1 MSFIL
6 LANVIIV
13 IHKLHM
19 NTSLSVRI
27 SEPLAKELDEV
38 AKSTE
43 RSRSFHIQQAL
54 KSYLKEQADLQIV
67 LDRLQDSTDPVVSM
81 EDMKKSLDV

>member
-1 MSFIL
+1 
-6 LANVIIV
+6 
-13 IHKLHM
+13 M

-27 SEPLAKELDEV
+27 SEPLARELDEV

-54 KSYLKEQADLQIV
+54 KSYLKEQADLQIA
-67 LDRLQDSTDPVVSM
+67 LDRLQDSTDPVVSLKN
-81 EDMKKSLDV
+81 MKKRSRLLLLHLEYHQSLS

>member
-1 MSFIL
+1 
-6 LANVIIV
+6 
-13 IHKLHM
+13 M

-27 SEPLAKELDEV
+27 SESLAKELDEV

-54 KSYLKEQADLQIV
+54 KSYLKQQADLQIA

>member
-1 MSFIL
+1 
-6 LANVIIV
+6 
-13 IHKLHM
+13 M

-27 SEPLAKELDEV
+27 SEPLARELDEV

-43 RSRSFHIQQAL
+43 RSRSYHIQQAL
-54 KSYLKEQADLQIV
+54 KSYLKEQADLQIA

>member
-1 MSFIL
+1 MS
-6 LANVIIV
+6 
-13 IHKLHM
+13 
-19 NTSLSVRI
+19 TSLSVRI

-54 KSYLKEQADLQIV
+54 KSYLKEQADLQIA

-81 EDMKKSLDV
+81 EDMKKILDV

>member
-1 MSFIL
+1 
-6 LANVIIV
+6 
-13 IHKLHM
+13 M

-54 KSYLKEQADLQIV
+54 KSYLKEQADLQIA
-67 LDRLQDSTDPVVSM
+67 LDRLQDSTDPVVFM
-81 EDMKKSLDV
+81 EDMKKILDV

>member
-1 MSFIL
+1 
-6 LANVIIV
+6 
-13 IHKLHM
+13 M

-38 AKSTE
+38 AKNTE

-54 KSYLKEQADLQIV
+54 KSYLKEQDDLQIA
-67 LDRLQDSTDPVVSM
+67 LERLQDSTDRVVSM

>member
-1 MSFIL
+1 
-6 LANVIIV
+6 
-13 IHKLHM
+13 M

-27 SEPLAKELDEV
+27 SEPLARELDEV

-54 KSYLKEQADLQIV
+54 KSYLKEQADLQIA

-81 EDMKKSLDV
+81 EDMKKILDV

>member
-1 MSFIL
+1 
-6 LANVIIV
+6 
-13 IHKLHM
+13 M

-27 SEPLAKELDEV
+27 SEPLARELDEV

-54 KSYLKEQADLQIV
+54 KSYLKEQADLQIA
-67 LDRLQDSTDPVVSM
+67 LDRLRDSTDPVVSLK
-81 EDMKKSLDV
+81 DMRKSLGV

>member
-1 MSFIL
+1 
-6 LANVIIV
+6 
-13 IHKLHM
+13 M

-54 KSYLKEQADLQIV
+54 KSYLKEQADLQIA
-67 LDRLQDSTDPVVSM
+67 LDRMQDSTDPVVSM

>member
-1 MSFIL
+1 
-6 LANVIIV
+6 
-13 IHKLHM
+13 M

-54 KSYLKEQADLQIV
+54 KSYLKEQADLQIA
-67 LDRLQDSTDPVVSM
+67 LDRMQDSTDPVVSM
-81 EDMKKSLDV
+81 EDMKKILDV

>member
-1 MSFIL
+1 
-6 LANVIIV
+6 
-13 IHKLHM
+13 M

-27 SEPLAKELDEV
+27 SEPLARELDEV

-54 KSYLKEQADLQIV
+54 KSYLKEQADLQIA

>member
-1 MSFIL
+1 
-6 LANVIIV
+6 
-13 IHKLHM
+13 M

-27 SEPLAKELDEV
+27 PEPLARELDEV

-54 KSYLKEQADLQIV
+54 KSYLKEQADLQIA
-67 LDRLQDSTDPVVSM
+67 LDRLQDSTDPVVSLK
-81 EDMKKSLDV
+81 DMKKSLDV

>member
-1 MSFIL
+1 
-6 LANVIIV
+6 V
-13 IHKLHM
+13 

-54 KSYLKEQADLQIV
+54 KSYLKEQADLQIA
-67 LDRLQDSTDPVVSM
+67 LDRMQDSTDPVVSM

>member
-1 MSFIL
+1 
-6 LANVIIV
+6 
-13 IHKLHM
+13 M

-54 KSYLKEQADLQIV
+54 KSYLKEQADLQIA

>member
-1 MSFIL
+1 
-6 LANVIIV
+6 
-13 IHKLHM
+13 M

-54 KSYLKEQADLQIV
+54 KSYLKEQADLQIA

-81 EDMKKSLDV
+81 EDMKKSVDV

>member
-1 MSFIL
+1 
-6 LANVIIV
+6 
-13 IHKLHM
+13 M

-27 SEPLAKELDEV
+27 SEPLARELDEV

-54 KSYLKEQADLQIV
+54 KSYLKEQADLQIA
-67 LDRLQDSTDPVVSM
+67 LDRLQDSTDPVLSLK
-81 EDMKKSLDV
+81 DMRKSLGV

>member
-1 MSFIL
+1 
-6 LANVIIV
+6 
-13 IHKLHM
+13 M

-43 RSRSFHIQQAL
+43 RSRSYHIQQAL
-54 KSYLKEQADLQIV
+54 KSYLKEQADLQIA
-67 LDRLQDSTDPVVSM
+67 LDRLQDSTDPVLSLK
-81 EDMKKSLDV
+81 DMRKSLGV

>member
-1 MSFIL
+1 
-6 LANVIIV
+6 
-13 IHKLHM
+13 M

-27 SEPLAKELDEV
+27 PEPLAKELDEV

-54 KSYLKEQADLQIV
+54 KSYLKEQADLQIA

>member
-1 MSFIL
+1 
-6 LANVIIV
+6 
-13 IHKLHM
+13 M

-27 SEPLAKELDEV
+27 SEPLARELDEV
-38 AKSTE
+38 AKSME
-43 RSRSFHIQQAL
+43 LSHSFHIQLAL
-54 KSYLKEQADLQIV
+54 KSYLEEQADLQTT

>member
-1 MSFIL
+1 
-6 LANVIIV
+6 
-13 IHKLHM
+13 M

-27 SEPLAKELDEV
+27 SEPLARELDEV

-54 KSYLKEQADLQIV
+54 KSYLKEQADLQIA
-67 LDRLQDSTDPVVSM
+67 LDRLQDSTDPVVSLK
-81 EDMKKSLDV
+81 DMKKSLDVWNCIQEIRLQGPEEDW

>member
-1 MSFIL
+1 
-6 LANVIIV
+6 
-13 IHKLHM
+13 M

-27 SEPLAKELDEV
+27 SEPLARELDEV

-43 RSRSFHIQQAL
+43 RSRSYHIQQAL

-67 LDRLQDSTDPVVSM
+67 LDRLQDSTDPVVSLK
-81 EDMKKSLDV
+81 DMQKSLGV

>member
-1 MSFIL
+1 
-6 LANVIIV
+6 
-13 IHKLHM
+13 M

-27 SEPLAKELDEV
+27 SESLAKELDEV

-54 KSYLKEQADLQIV
+54 KSYLKEQADLQIA
-67 LDRLQDSTDPVVSM
+67 LDRMQDSTDPVVSM
-81 EDMKKSLDV
+81 EDMKKILDV

>member
-1 MSFIL
+1 
-6 LANVIIV
+6 
-13 IHKLHM
+13 M

-54 KSYLKEQADLQIV
+54 KSYLKEQADLQIA
-67 LDRLQDSTDPVVSM
+67 LDRMQDSTDPVVSM
-81 EDMKKSLDV
+81 EDIKKILDV

>member
-1 MSFIL
+1 
-6 LANVIIV
+6 
-13 IHKLHM
+13 M

-54 KSYLKEQADLQIV
+54 KSYLKEQADLQIS

-81 EDMKKSLDV
+81 EDMKKSLDVWNCIQEIRLQGPEENW

>member
-1 MSFIL
+1 
-6 LANVIIV
+6 
-13 IHKLHM
+13 M

-54 KSYLKEQADLQIV
+54 KTYLKEQADLQIA

-81 EDMKKSLDV
+81 EDMKKILDV

>member
-1 MSFIL
+1 
-6 LANVIIV
+6 
-13 IHKLHM
+13 M

-38 AKSTE
+38 AKNTE

-54 KSYLKEQADLQIV
+54 KSYLKEQADLQIA

-81 EDMKKSLDV
+81 EDMKKSVDV

>member
-1 MSFIL
+1 
-6 LANVIIV
+6 
-13 IHKLHM
+13 M

-54 KSYLKEQADLQIV
+54 KSYLKEQADLQIA
-67 LDRLQDSTDPVVSM
+67 LDRMQDSTDSVVSM
-81 EDMKKSLDV
+81 EDMKKNLDV

>member
-1 MSFIL
+1 
-6 LANVIIV
+6 
-13 IHKLHM
+13 M

-54 KSYLKEQADLQIV
+54 KSYLKEQADLQIA
-67 LDRLQDSTDPVVSM
+67 LDRMQDSTDPVVSM
-81 EDMKKSLDV
+81 EDMKKTLDV

>member
-1 MSFIL
+1 
-6 LANVIIV
+6 
-13 IHKLHM
+13 M

-27 SEPLAKELDEV
+27 SESLARELDEV

-54 KSYLKEQADLQIV
+54 KSYLKEQADLQIA
-67 LDRLQDSTDPVVSM
+67 LDRLQDSTDPVVSLK
-81 EDMKKSLDV
+81 DMKKSLDV

>member
-1 MSFIL
+1 
-6 LANVIIV
+6 
-13 IHKLHM
+13 M
-19 NTSLSVRI
+19 NTSPSVRI
-27 SEPLAKELDEV
+27 SEPLARELDEV

-54 KSYLKEQADLQIV
+54 KSYLKEQADLQIA